1 MLDTGDE
8 EATFHQLAQQ
18 GTLLLKHCD
27 SCDAFL
33 LPDAMFCTECLAEE
47 LRWVPASGSGWL
59 FSYVIIHQRF
69 PEFADN
75 GPYAIACIQLSEGPR
90 LFSSIAMGDLD
101 TLHIG
106 MSVQLYFEVV
116 VDGLCLPKFMLIQSG
131 DSSPTARA

>member
-27 SCDAFL
+27 ACDAFL
-33 LPDAMFCTECLAEE
+33 LPDAMFCTECLAEG

-90 LFSSIAMGDLD
+90 LFSSIAMGDAAMLQMG
-101 TLHIG
+101 IP
-106 MSVQLYFEVV
+106 VQLYFEDVA
-116 VDGLCLPKFMLIQSG
+116 DGLCLPKFMLIQSG